1 MIYTATHHGNRP
13 FIGGPP
19 ADKELFKQFI
29 QAADVKGIDVQFF
42 TSLAD
47 AAEYD
52 IPFIQSLQKSTSWT
66 PLTTLDNTALVW

>member
-1 MIYTATHHGNRP
+1 
-13 FIGGPP
+13 
-19 ADKELFKQFI
+19 
-29 QAADVKGIDVQFF
+29 VQFF